1 MKIFPKICFA
11 QLAPTPWR
19 YAMLPLWCFFIFTSS
34 RGKADVTCAS
44 TVSFNWEL
52 SGQSGQKSE
61 IHAVVF
67 SHGPDAENAK
77 ADLLIKARR
86 AQAEALASC
95 RHEHETISTCVS
107 RRYHQAREAIRT
119 GTLSA
124 RRAVESAIAE
134 ECSAGRG
141 TCLSTEVSPP
151 DCRTQESLPPRTQG
165 ESSPSTDTNGTK
177 TEQSK

>member
-1 MKIFPKICFA
+1 MNILNKSCLA
-11 QLAPTPWR
+11 QSVLTQR
-19 YAMLPLWCFFIFTSS
+19 RSTMILLWCCFILSS
-34 RGKADVTCAS
+34 SPGKADVTCAS

-52 SGQSGQKSE
+52 TGQSGQKSE

-67 SHGPDAENAK
+67 SHGSDEKNAK

-95 RHEHETISTCVS
+95 RREHETISTCVS
-107 RRYHQAREAIRT
+107 RRYHQAREAIRA

-134 ECSAGRG
+134 ECSARRG
-141 TCLSTEVSPP
+141 TCLSTDVSPP
-151 DCRTQESLPPRTQG
+151 DCRTLELPSSPTPK
-165 ESSPSTDTNGTK
+165 ESSPSTNTDEK
-177 TEQSK
+177 ETEQSK